1 MEAAKPEYQHF
12 VPQFILRNFNHP
24 FLCPSTPK
32 GRLKCKKRHHETG
45 KHPGDPVVNCLQ
57 LLPAGFKVEE
67 HSIRRVCGLNDIYT
81 DRSSTAE
88 FPRQLERKFSRLEC
102 STSLIIRKIVT
113 AQEQGQK
120 DVELTRTQRTV
131 LRKFLFLQSIRGTG
145 FFQRYNCETIE
156 DYKYAEDQ
164 ALLGDF
170 MKSHGIERPI
180 DVWLH
185 GLSAII
191 DLDMDVGGQWQET
204 ISSAVYFAIAE
215 RFVEHATGYWMAI
228 CTPANAEEEFVLT
241 ENGYNVH
248 EGPTVGFE
256 DKDTGECISL
266 GPAFHYFAPIAPR
279 VMILLRS
286 QHLPEPL
293 DDGDPDNKA
302 FRRQRREIMIDTL
315 YGPGTESIMED
326 LPVHIAFNSYSKV
339 VDGRRIPLPEW
350 DGKINENDRFTF
362 PIFQISTE
370 YTHKMNGL
378 LLDNAFHGSTIIFN
392 RRDMFLD
399 LVEWY
404 LTEPCEVGKNLIG
417 ENRETKRRYI
427 EQLTIFM
434 ASQGRQVS
442 TKIIDWS
449 TRKDLDIARF
459 REAGIKSVRLVQELA
474 KDRSNEPDQAR
485 TNMEQQSVEGTE
497 PGPEGMS
504 ENESE
509 GSGEDGEE
517 PERVPDEITNFDFY
531 IRLQCYLQ
539 EDALVR
545 TIYER
550 VTKRVAASQ
559 SHPNV
564 PRDVSTEQSE
574 HSLAMFRIWLISA
587 QLDLHDDFGPVDRL
601 ENLLQSFQ
609 AQEPKFVFW
618 HFLKRI
624 RHALKKQ
631 EQAGSVIDGKDLE
644 GREDAVEEGKL

>member
-24 FLCPSTPK
+24 FLYPSTPK

-45 KHPGDPVVNCLQ
+45 KYPGDPVVNCLQ
-57 LLPAGFKVEE
+57 LLPTGFKIEE
-67 HSIRRVCGLNDIYT
+67 HSIRRVCGLNDMYT
-81 DRSSTAE
+81 DRSLTAE
-88 FPRQLERKFSRLEC
+88 VPRQLERKFSRLEC

-131 LRKFLFLQSIRGTG
+131 LRKFLFLLGIRGTG

-156 DYKYAEDQ
+156 DYKHTEDQ
-164 ALLGDF
+164 ALLRDF
-170 MKSHGIERPI
+170 MESHGIERPI

-185 GLSAII
+185 GLSAIV

-215 RFVEHATGYWMAI
+215 RFVEHVTGYWMAI
-228 CTPANAEEEFVLT
+228 CTPANTEEEFVLT

-256 DKDTGECISL
+256 DKETGECISL

-302 FRRQRREIMIDTL
+302 FRRQRREIMINSL

-339 VDGRRIPLPEW
+339 IDGRRIPLPGW
-350 DGKINENDRFTF
+350 DGRLNKNDCFTF

-392 RRDMFLD
+392 RQDVFLD

-404 LTEPCEVGKNLIG
+404 LTEPCEVGKNLTG
-417 ENRETKRRYI
+417 ENRETKRKYI

-434 ASQGRQVS
+434 AAQGREVS
-442 TKIIDWS
+442 TKIIDWP

-459 REAGIKSVRLVQELA
+459 REAGIASVRWAQELA
-474 KDRSNEPDQAR
+474 KDRGDESEQAGTKMEKQPVNEAD
-485 TNMEQQSVEGTE
+485 

-504 ENESE
+504 PNES
-509 GSGEDGEE
+509 GTSREDAEE
-517 PERVPDEITNFDFY
+517 PDQLPDEVTNFGSY
-531 IRLQCYLQ
+531 LRLQSYLQ
-539 EDALVR
+539 EDTLLR
-545 TIYER
+545 LIYER
-550 VTKRVAASQ
+550 ITELAAASP

-564 PRDVSTEQSE
+564 PRDVSTGELE
-574 HSLAMFRIWLISA
+574 HSLAMFRIWHISA
-587 QLDLHDDFGPVDRL
+587 HMDRDDKFEGNGRL
-601 ENLLQSFQ
+601 EKLLQSFQ
-609 AQEPKFVFW
+609 TQEPNFVFL

-624 RHALKKQ
+624 RHALKRQ
-631 EQAGSVIDGKDLE
+631 EQASLVVDEKDLE
-644 GREDAVEEGKL
+644 GPEDDIDDGKL